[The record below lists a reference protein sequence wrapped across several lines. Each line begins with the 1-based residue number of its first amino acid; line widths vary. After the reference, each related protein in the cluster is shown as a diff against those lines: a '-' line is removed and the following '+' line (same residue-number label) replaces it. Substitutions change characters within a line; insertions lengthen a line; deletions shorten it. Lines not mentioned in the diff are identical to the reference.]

1 MDLVKWVARTFGR
14 FVGLVLALYG
24 FWMLLVNITG
34 AIGMFGET
42 RYDPWWILP
51 IVLFTGA
58 VAAIGGTL
66 FLLSLDGPTRFRTK
80 RIRSWAVILMLSGGL
95 LPTSLTL
102 FVIPLTLLVFP
113 SLFVSFPGESA
124 EDEVATS
131 S

>member
-1 MDLVKWVARTFGR
+1 
-14 FVGLVLALYG
+14 
-24 FWMLLVNITG
+24 
-34 AIGMFGET
+34 MFGET

-51 IVLFTGA
+51 IVLFAGA
-58 VAAIGGTL
+58 VAAAGGTL
-66 FLLSLDGPTRFRTK
+66 FLLSLDGPTRFRTM

-102 FVIPLTLLVFP
+102 FVVPLTLLMLP
-113 SLFVSFPGESA
+113 SLFVSFPGESS